1 MNNVI
6 ERMQEQSSPLEE
18 AKRDSRP
25 KRRLSEAVS
34 SKNSPQKPRWV
45 LGRWLHFL
53 HRPLRHNL
61 PPTYRAY
68 GLPAPFIH
76 VSRIKLLSI
85 KAGPAM
91 SELVTC
97 RIPRQLK
104 TARLTRLGHVT
115 QAATKAED
123 AKDAKDIFNVHV
135 IVWVDAELLGG
146 VAVLRDATG
155 TPRVER
161 A

>member
-1 MNNVI
+1 LVGGYI
-6 ERMQEQSSPLEE
+6 FYTDPYGIFC
-18 AKRDSRP
+18 P
-25 KRRLSEAVS
+25 T
-34 SKNSPQKPRWV
+34 
-45 LGRWLHFL
+45 
-53 HRPLRHNL
+53 
-61 PPTYRAY
+61 TYRAY

-76 VSRIKLLSI
+76 VSRIKLLSV

-104 TARLTRLGHVT
+104 TVRLTRLVHVT

-123 AKDAKDIFNVHV
+123 AKDAKDIFNVQV
-135 IVWVDAELLGG
+135 IVWADGAKAELLGG
-146 VAVLRDATG
+146 VAVLRGATG

-161 A
+161 AVAVSP